1 MPLNIS
7 FILKG
12 EMTMRSKKFTLLLL
26 SLLLFLPLFLTN
38 FITPNFA
45 LADSPKQGQ
54 KIVGYFPSWGV
65 YGRNYQVADID
76 ASKLTHLNYAFADIC
91 WNGKHGNPSTHP
103 DNPNKQTWNCK
114 ESGVP
119 LQNKEVPNG
128 TLVLG
133 EPWADVTKSYP
144 GFGYN
149 LGRL

>member
-1 MPLNIS
+1 MS
-7 FILKG
+7 
-12 EMTMRSKKFTLLLL
+12 SKKFTLLLL

-38 FITPNFA
+38 FITPNVA

-54 KIVGYFPSWGV
+54 KIVGYFPSWGI

-119 LQNKEVPNG
+119 LQNKEVIMALSYSVNHG
-128 TLVLG
+128 LMSQNLIRDQVL
-133 EPWADVTKSYP
+133 
-144 GFGYN
+144 
-149 LGRL
+149 LGKIVINTPVVEISEN